1 MHLSDY
7 LGSQE
12 RGRAKQLAEAM
23 GVSKSYLSQM
33 ATGKVAVSPA
43 RCIEIEIAT
52 NKLVTRADMRPDD
65 WQKIWPEFV
74 PVNL

>member
-1 MHLSDY
+1 MRLSDY

-33 ATGKVAVSPA
+33 AAGKVAISPA
-43 RCIEIEIAT
+43 RCIEIERAT
-52 NKLVTRADMRPDD
+52 KKLVTRADLRPDD
-65 WQKIWPEFV
+65 WRKIWPEFTTAS
-74 PVNL
+74 L